1 MSRYLK
7 HKTKKTLYLLAIVI
21 FLIIISFTLGFQIII
36 KGSVFIANLFNK
48 SKTNEIQT
56 TQVLSDIQI
65 NEIPESTNSSK
76 IKISGIVSS
85 VDNIIIFLNNQ
96 EEKRI
101 NVNKS
106 NFETYIDNLKDG
118 ENKIYFVGESSKSK
132 VRIKTEIYL
141 VYLISE
147 KPKIEISEPQDNS
160 LTQRNE
166 IKISGKT
173 NPNVDLKINNLPAV
187 VSNNG
192 EFSQYIKLNEGK
204 NEIII
209 KVTDLAGSTEEKK
222 LTVTYEK

>member
-85 VDNIIIFLNNQ
+85 VDNIIIFLSNQ